1 MDQWTPT
8 RLGSIRVKSHL
19 KLSRNSGVQTDR
31 ILCSLFAPP
40 FLNRWHLPEKGH
52 TFTGAVGFLI
62 VLWGSGNMWWSIY
75 KSQIAADTEVTGT
88 YLKNCEVLFCD
99 RSLCW
104 AILRFIQSHG
114 TEWAPETTGIVQTGW
129 KRRLAMVSS
138 RSVKNLPAW
147 EGLMKHLSALIRF
160 IAIFQAY
167 PEAIDHWDILVRYYG
182 LVRSIDKVYTG
193 IDSTI
198 WNVYFS
204 PLVWMNHLT
213 EKPFISWKKN
223 LGWVKIIHTLFL
235 KPSTFW

>member
-40 FLNRWHLPEKGH
+40 FLDRWHLPEKGH
-52 TFTGAVGFLI
+52 TFTGPVGFLI

-104 AILRFIQSHG
+104 AILRFIQSYG
-114 TEWAPETTGIVQTGW
+114 TEWAPETPFALCRRDEKDDLQWFPVVPW
-129 KRRLAMVSS
+129 KICQHEKVSW
-138 RSVKNLPAW
+138 N
-147 EGLMKHLSALIRF
+147 
-160 IAIFQAY
+160 
-167 PEAIDHWDILVRYYG
+167 
-182 LVRSIDKVYTG
+182 
-193 IDSTI
+193 I
-198 WNVYFS
+198 WVLWLGSSPFS
-204 PLVWMNHLT
+204 
-213 EKPFISWKKN
+213 KPIQKR
-223 LGWVKIIHTLFL
+223 
-235 KPSTFW
+235 

>member
-40 FLNRWHLPEKGH
+40 FLDRWHLPEKGH
-52 TFTGAVGFLI
+52 TFTGPVGFLI
-62 VLWGSGNMWWSIY
+62 VLKWEHVVVHLQISNCCWHWGYWHIPEELWGLVLWPFTLLSHSAFHPKLWHRMGSGNS
-75 KSQIAADTEVTGT
+75 V
-88 YLKNCEVLFCD
+88 C
-99 RSLCW
+99 
-104 AILRFIQSHG
+104 
-114 TEWAPETTGIVQTGW
+114 IVQTGW

-138 RSVKNLPAW
+138 GSVKNLPAW

-167 PEAIDHWDILVRYYG
+167 PEAIDYWEILVRYYG

-204 PLVWMNHLT
+204 PLVWMNNLT

-235 KPSTFW
+235 KPSTLW